1 MGAEGTGVPRPAGG
15 STSDR
20 AMRDLAPGSVTDDPS
35 GVSNVTTERSPL
47 LLSSGRP
54 ARTALVLGAGGTV
67 GLAFHAGALRAL
79 EEAGVDPT
87 SADLMVGTSAG
98 AVVSATL
105 RAGHPVAS
113 LWEMAHDRHPVR
125 PGEPAFSPEVVYR
138 QGWRT
143 PIGLGR
149 RLVGSSWV
157 LARSFVRWPPMN
169 PPLAAQRWWR
179 AGMASITEQRAEMEQ
194 WTGTAWPE
202 RDVWLVTVDIV
213 GGRRVVLGQPGSPRP
228 AIVDAVRASA
238 AVPGLY
244 PPVRVGRRL
253 LVDGGAHSSTNLDLA
268 VAAGAE
274 VIIVVAPMGSDPDD
288 RPPAHLR
295 AVRAFFD
302 RRLDD
307 ELARARE
314 AGCRVV
320 VVRPTAE
327 ECKVHG
333 LALLR
338 TGHHG
343 AEADLA
349 HATARRVF
357 GTTEAREALDGWTE
371 LTSVP

>member
-1 MGAEGTGVPRPAGG
+1 MV
-15 STSDR
+15 
-20 AMRDLAPGSVTDDPS
+20 
-35 GVSNVTTERSPL
+35 RSPL

-87 SADLMVGTSAG
+87 GADLMIGTSAG

-125 PGEPAFSPEVVYR
+125 PGEPAFSPEIVYR
-138 QGWRT
+138 RGWRT

-157 LARSFVRWPPMN
+157 LARSLVRWPPMN
-169 PPLAAQRWWR
+169 PPAAAQRWWR
-179 AGMASITEQRAEMEQ
+179 AGVASITEQRAEMEQ
-194 WTGTAWPE
+194 WTGAEWPD

-213 GGRRVVLGQPGSPRP
+213 GGRRVVLGQPGGPRP
-228 AIVDAVRASA
+228 PIVDAVRASA

-244 PPVRVGRRL
+244 PPVRVGRRM
-253 LVDGGAHSSTNLDLA
+253 LVDGGVHSSTNADLA
-268 VAAGAE
+268 VAAGARA
-274 VIIVVAPMGSDPDD
+274 IIVVAPMASDPDD
-288 RPPAHLR
+288 PPPLHLR
-295 AVRAFFD
+295 AARAFFE

-307 ELARARE
+307 EVARARD
-314 AGCRVV
+314 AGVRVV

-327 ECKVHG
+327 ECRVHG

-349 HATARRVF
+349 HATA
-357 GTTEAREALDGWTE
+357 TTAFATDEGRDAIAAWREQAP
-371 LTSVP
+371 VA